1 MMFANEKKR
10 RSLEALYRAMPTSE
24 LKRRLRA
31 GGLAAPARQA
41 AEAEL
46 QRRSSPGASDVEPM
60 PSSGDDGGR
69 AGIVR
74 AVVGVVAAGALAWF
88 VVSPEMAMFVP
99 VLVLPWLLAP
109 AAKAF
114 PRLGLVIGSLLVLLP
129 LALLAWAWMGG
140 HLAWRSGDYRPLGT
154 LLAWGVLIF
163 AFLVCWS
170 LASMLIWG
178 ARHRGSWRGMHR
190 RLQKMREE
198 QVDALK

>member
-1 MMFANEKKR
+1 MTFANERKR
-10 RSLEALYRAMPTSE
+10 RSLAALYRAMPSSE
-24 LKRRLRA
+24 LKRRLRV
-31 GGLAAPARQA
+31 GGLAAPAQQA

-46 QRRSSPGASDVEPM
+46 QRRSSPGAADSEPP
-60 PSSGDDGGR
+60 PSPDDDGGQAALIR
-69 AGIVR
+69 A
-74 AVVGVVAAGALAWF
+74 AVGVVVTGAVAWF
-88 VVSPEMAMFVP
+88 VVSPAMAAFVP

-109 AAKAF
+109 AAKAV
-114 PRLGLVIGSLLVLLP
+114 PRLGLVLGSLLAVLP
-129 LALLAWAWMGG
+129 LALLTWAWMGG
-140 HLAWRSGDYRPLGT
+140 HLAWRSGDYKPLGT

-163 AFLVCWS
+163 TCVVCWS